1 MGNENDKRLTKSRN
15 QSNNNNNNNN
25 KNNSGGQNQQTPAQN
40 INLNQNQNERINP
53 YDKNQT
59 GGANSNNNIPRL
71 ARPDLGGQGQTPMLN
86 RSMTTKRKNTVTLK
100 MLKDAFRTYSIDGSY
115 LNRPRFND
123 AIESIFR
130 FNIPEMHYTH
140 LCNKIYDLLDSSGD
154 GKIQEDEFLEG
165 LGKVL
170 KDRNFRL
177 LLSMMAMMS
186 LPDKSRDYIEINEIK
201 EFFYYSF
208 IEGYKHL
215 GWQIK
220 RNPEEFRKNNLPVAT
235 IAQLGKWAQKFEK
248 EIRNAV
254 DRDLKEFDPNVG
266 NSITFEQF
274 LRWISIDHTI
284 YIQYGTKNI
293 MIATSLIRL
302 DDIYYDENAIG
313 GSNGPY
319 PSF

>member
-1 MGNENDKRLTKSRN
+1 MGNENDKRLKKAGNSN
-15 QSNNNNNNNN
+15 SNNNNNNNN
-25 KNNSGGQNQQTPAQN
+25 PGTQSQKLPTQN

-53 YDKNQT
+53 YDANANKRQSMAPNNQQ
-59 GGANSNNNIPRL
+59 
-71 ARPDLGGQGQTPMLN
+71 RPSGQFDQTPMLY
-86 RSMTTKRKNTVTLK
+86 RSMTQKRKNTISTK

-170 KDRNFRL
+170 KERNFRL

-201 EFFYYSF
+201 EFFFHSYV
-208 IEGYKHL
+208 EGFKHL

-235 IAQLGKWAQKFEK
+235 IEQLGKWAQKFEK
-248 EIRNAV
+248 EIRNAI
-254 DRDLKEFDPNVG
+254 DRDMKQFDPNIQ
-266 NSITFEQF
+266 NAITFEQF

-284 YIQYGTKNI
+284 YIQYGPKMI
-293 MIATSLIRL
+293 QIATSLIRL
-302 DDIYYDENAIG
+302 DDIYYDESGVG
-313 GSNGPY
+313 GSSGPY
-319 PSF
+319 PSI

>member
-1 MGNENDKRLTKSRN
+1 MLT
-15 QSNNNNNNNN
+15 
-25 KNNSGGQNQQTPAQN
+25 
-40 INLNQNQNERINP
+40 
-53 YDKNQT
+53 
-59 GGANSNNNIPRL
+59 
-71 ARPDLGGQGQTPMLN
+71 
-86 RSMTTKRKNTVTLK
+86 RSLTTKRKNTVTTK
-100 MLKDAFRTYSIDGSY
+100 MLKDAFKTYSIDGSY

-165 LGKVL
+165 FGHVL

-186 LPDKSRDYIEINEIK
+186 LPDKSRDYIEVNEIK
-201 EFFYYSF
+201 EFFYHSYV
-208 IEGYKHL
+208 EGFKHL

-220 RNPEEFRKNNLPVAT
+220 RSPDEFKKFNLPIAT
-235 IAQLGKWAQKFEK
+235 IKQLEKWAQKFEK

-254 DRDLKEFDPNVG
+254 DKDLRDFDPNLG

-284 YIQYGTKNI
+284 YIQYGPKNI
-293 MIATSLIRL
+293 RIATSLISL
-302 DDIYYDENAIG
+302 DEIYYDESVGG
-313 GSNGPY
+313 GSSPY
-319 PSF
+319 PAF

>member
-1 MGNENDKRLTKSRN
+1 MGNENDKRLTKSTV
-15 QSNNNNNNNN
+15 QKANNNNTNNT
-25 KNNSGGQNQQTPAQN
+25 STPSSQTN

-53 YDKNQT
+53 YDQSKKQQQNQ
-59 GGANSNNNIPRL
+59 ANNNRQMNQ
-71 ARPDLGGQGQTPMLN
+71 GGGGFGQNPMLG
-86 RSMTTKRKNTVTLK
+86 RSFTTGAKRKNTITTK
-100 MLKDAFRTYSIDGSY
+100 MLKDAFRTYSIDNSY

-186 LPDKSRDYIEINEIK
+186 LPDKTRDYIEIHEIK
-201 EFFYYSF
+201 EFFYLSY
-208 IEGYKHL
+208 IEGFKHL

-220 RNPEEFRKNNLPVAT
+220 RNPEEFKKNNLPVAT
-235 IAQLGKWAQKFEK
+235 IKQLEKWAQKFEK
-248 EIRNAV
+248 EIKSAV
-254 DRDLKEFDPNVG
+254 DRDLKDFDPNIG
-266 NSITFEQF
+266 NSMSFEQF

-284 YIQYGTKNI
+284 YIQYGSKNI

-302 DDIYYDENAIG
+302 DDIYYDESGI
-313 GSNGPY
+313 GSNTGAY
-319 PSF
+319 PSI

>member
-1 MGNENDKRLTKSRN
+1 MGNENDKRLTKSR
-15 QSNNNNNNNN
+15 QVSNNDNNN
-25 KNNSGGQNQQTPAQN
+25 KNNNSGAQNQQTPAQN

-53 YDKNQT
+53 YDKNQM
-59 GGANSNNNIPRL
+59 GGTNSNNNIPRIN
-71 ARPDLGGQGQTPMLN
+71 RPELGGAGQIPLT

-100 MLKDAFRTYSIDGSY
+100 MLKDAFRNYSIDGSY

-165 LGKVL
+165 LGRVL

-186 LPDKSRDYIEINEIK
+186 LPDKTRDYIEVREIK
-201 EFFYYSF
+201 EFFFQSY

-235 IAQLGKWAQKFEK
+235 IEQLGKWAQKYER
-248 EIRNAV
+248 EISNAI
-254 DRDLKEFDPNVG
+254 DRDLREFDPNVG

-284 YIQYGTKNI
+284 YIQYGNKNI

>member
-1 MGNENDKRLTKSRN
+1 MGNENDKRLTKSR
-15 QSNNNNNNNN
+15 QVSNNDNNN
-25 KNNSGGQNQQTPAQN
+25 KNNNSGAQNQQTPAQN

-53 YDKNQT
+53 YDKNQM
-59 GGANSNNNIPRL
+59 GGTNSNNNIPRIN
-71 ARPDLGGQGQTPMLN
+71 RPELGGAGQIPLT

-100 MLKDAFRTYSIDGSY
+100 MLKDAFRNYSIDGSY

-186 LPDKSRDYIEINEIK
+186 LPDKTRDYIEVREIK
-201 EFFYYSF
+201 EFFFHSYV
-208 IEGYKHL
+208 EGYKHL

-220 RNPEEFRKNNLPVAT
+220 RNPDEFRKNNLPVAT
-235 IAQLGKWAQKFEK
+235 IEQLGKWAQKYER
-248 EIRNAV
+248 EISNAI
-254 DRDLKEFDPNVG
+254 DRDLREFDPNVG

-284 YIQYGTKNI
+284 YIQYGNKNI

-302 DDIYYDENAIG
+302 DDIHYDESVTG
-313 GSNGPY
+313 GSTGPY
-319 PSF
+319 PSM